1 MSDLTSPPLTLTL
14 SRHFDASPDRVYD
27 AWTGQDWGD
36 WLPPRGA
43 TCKVTAIDPRR
54 GGQFQA
60 AMSMPDGRHIVVYGT
75 YRDVQ
80 RPERLVFTWQ
90 GDCFN
95 SATLVT
101 LTFKPDGA
109 GTLMTLRQEGFE
121 QDAMRAGFE
130 NGWSGEGGSFDKLA
144 AFLKQEAAHG

>member
-1 MSDLTSPPLTLTL
+1 MSEVASPALTLTL
-14 SRHFDASPDRVYD
+14 SRYFDAAPERVFD
-27 AWTGQDWGD
+27 AWIGHDWGD

-54 GGQFQA
+54 GGQFEA
-60 AMSMPDGRHIVVYGT
+60 AMSMPDGRNIVVFGT

-80 RPERLVFTWQ
+80 RPARLVFTWQ

-95 SATLVT
+95 ASTLVT
-101 LTFKPDGA
+101 LTFRAEGT
-109 GTLMTLRQEGFE
+109 GTLMTLCQEGFD

-130 NGWSGEGGSFDKLA
+130 SGWSGVGGSFEKLA
-144 AFLKQEAAHG
+144 AFLKRETAHV